1 MLFFFESKS
10 YLHLISPILFFFI
23 VLVNYFGRLDSS
35 ASVMNPIKSGNHGMR
50 VRD

>member
-10 YLHLISPILFFFI
+10 YLHVISPIFLKI

-35 ASVMNPIKSGNHGMR
+35 ASVMNPIKSGNQGM
-50 VRD
+50 